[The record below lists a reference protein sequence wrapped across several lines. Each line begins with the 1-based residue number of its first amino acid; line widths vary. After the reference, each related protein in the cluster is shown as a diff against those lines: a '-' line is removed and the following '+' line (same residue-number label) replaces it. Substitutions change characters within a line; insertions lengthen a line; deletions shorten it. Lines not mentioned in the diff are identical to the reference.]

1 MTVSVRFAP
10 SPTGRLHVGSLGR
23 ALVNYLYARKHD
35 GKFWLRLDDT
45 DQARSKPEFV
55 EDIEQTM
62 AWMGLDF
69 DHYVRESDRFERY
82 DQVAAEL
89 RAMGRLYP
97 AYETVDELALKRK
110 AKLSQSL
117 PPVYDRAALVLT
129 EDDHRRYAAA
139 GRKPHWRFKLEP
151 KPVEWPDIVH
161 GPMKFNALTMS
172 DPVVIRED
180 GTPLFIFTGV
190 VDDADFG
197 ITHVIRGDDHIAN
210 TAVQIQIFEAIG
222 APVPVFAHLP
232 LLTDPE
238 GHKLSKR
245 VGSLSVTELREQ
257 EIEAM
262 ALASLLAKLGT
273 SDPIEPRANLL
284 QLVDDFDL
292 TRFNRAAVKFDMLE
306 LERLSAKVLH
316 NLDYMEAQPRLTAR
330 GLSGLSE
337 EFWLAVR
344 GNLSKFSDIDT
355 WWQVAEGP
363 VVPVIDDPAFMAA
376 ALAELPEEPWD
387 QTTWESWTKALKAS
401 AGKSGRELFMPLRQ
415 ALTGQDHGPEM
426 RVLLPLIG
434 EDKVKIRLAGGTA

>member
-1 MTVSVRFAP
+1 MTVAVRFAP

-23 ALVNYLYARKHD
+23 ALINYLYARKHD

-45 DQARSKPEFV
+45 DQARSRPEFV
-55 EDIEQTM
+55 EDIEQTL
-62 AWMGLDF
+62 AWCGLEW
-69 DHYVRESDRFERY
+69 DHYVRESDRFDRY
-82 DQVAAEL
+82 EQVAEEL
-89 RAMGRLYP
+89 KAKGRLYP
-97 AYETVDELALKRK
+97 AYETVEELALKRK

-117 PPVYDRAALVLT
+117 PPVYERAT
-129 EDDHRRYAAA
+129 PENIQRYEAE
-139 GRKPHWRFKLEP
+139 GRKPHWRFQLIE

-210 TAVQIQIFEAIG
+210 TAVQIQIFEAID
-222 APVPVFAHLP
+222 APVPVFTHLP
-232 LLTDPE
+232 LLMDAD
-238 GHKLSKR
+238 GQKLSKR
-245 VGSLSVTELREQ
+245 VGSLSVAELREQ

-262 ALASLLAKLGT
+262 ALLSLLAKLGT
-273 SDPIEPRANLL
+273 SDPIEPRANLV
-284 QLVDDFDL
+284 QLIEEFDL
-292 TRFNRAAVKFDMLE
+292 TRFNRAAVRFDMVE

-316 NLDYMEAQPRLTAR
+316 MMEYVDAQPRLTAR
-330 GLSGLSE
+330 GLADLTE

-344 GNLSKFSDIDT
+344 GNLTKFSDIDT

-363 VVPVIDDPAFMAA
+363 VTPVIADEAIMVA
-376 ALAELPEEPWD
+376 ALAELPAEPWD
-387 QTTWESWTKALKAS
+387 ETSWETWTKAVKAS
-401 AGKSGRELFMPLRQ
+401 TGKTGRELFLPLRQ

-434 EDKVKIRLAGGTA
+434 SEKTKIRLAGGIE